1 MERQPKKHIAL
12 GKSQS
17 LSVSIYIY
25 IYMYLFKKIPKYWF
39 EDLNIRVKKS
49 EQICLAIR

>member
-17 LSVSIYIY
+17 LSVSIYVSV
-25 IYMYLFKKIPKYWF
+25 KKNPKYWF
-39 EDLNIRVKKS
+39 EDLNIRVKKQNKS
-49 EQICLAIR
+49 A